1 MALLNFG
8 LAMSLLGWGDVELYN
23 VQCSILIIP
32 VLYHVDASFTPPE
45 VVTMCVSKLPNVLK
59 EMGAKSFWV
68 KNSWV
73 KPNEALWELI

>member
-8 LAMSLLGWGDVELYN
+8 LAMSLLGWGDAELYN

-45 VVTMCVSKLPNVLK
+45 VVTMCVSKLPNVLRRWGQNHSGLRIPGLNQMK
-59 EMGAKSFWV
+59 HYG
-68 KNSWV
+68 N
-73 KPNEALWELI
+73 